1 MANWAILI
9 GQYLKHW
16 HLPISLLTEYGFMSA
31 YRQIQDHFA
40 RIGQLSHVQAIVAW
54 DEAVMMPPGGGASR
68 GQAQATLNVLVHEL
82 ETDSKLH
89 DLFNEAL
96 DESGLDEWQRANLL
110 KIQRRFKRASAL
122 PPDLVEAASKARS
135 RCVQAWRVLRS
146 ENDWQGMLP
155 LLQQNL
161 DFSRQEAQLMGEST
175 NLLPYDAL
183 IDQYEPGMTSHKI
196 TQVFSELKSRLPNF
210 IDQVVERNSHEE
222 STSLGDYFPIEKQRS
237 LGLKMMQTLG
247 FDFNHGRL
255 DVSHHPF
262 CGGVPDD
269 VRITTRYREHS
280 FIESIMAV
288 LHETGH
294 AMYEQGLPKD
304 WRGQP
309 VGEALG
315 MAMHE
320 SQSLLMEM
328 QACRTREFIDYLTP
342 IATEIF
348 GEKDNPAWNS
358 DNLYGHYTRVQ
369 KGLIRVDADEVTYP
383 MHIILRFELEK
394 ALISGELE
402 MVDVPEYWDTGMK
415 QYLGISTADNY
426 IDGCLQDVHWME
438 GLFGYFPTYT
448 LGAMTAA
455 QLFAAAKEQ
464 NSGLLSSIGEGDFV
478 PLLDWLRVNVHS
490 RGSLLESDELLLQA
504 TGSKLDPWYFMEHLE
519 SRYG

>member
-1 MANWAILI
+1 VILI

-16 HLPISLLTEYGFMSA
+16 LLQNSVKPDYKFMIA

-40 RIGQLSHVQAIVAW
+40 RIGQLGHVQAIIGW
-54 DEAVMMPPGGGASR
+54 DEAVMMPRGGGTSR

-82 ETDSKLH
+82 ETDPKLH
-89 DLFNEAL
+89 DLLSKAL
-96 DESGLDEWQRANLL
+96 DESGLDEWQQANLL
-110 KIQRRFKRASAL
+110 KIQRRFKCTSAL

-135 RCVQAWRVLRS
+135 RCVQAWRVLRGK
-146 ENDWQGMLP
+146 NDWQGMLP
-155 LLQQNL
+155 LMQENL
-161 DFSRQEAQLMGEST
+161 DFARKEARLMGDSI
-175 NLLPYDAL
+175 NLSPYDAL
-183 IDQYEPGMTSHKI
+183 IDQYEPGMTSKRI
-196 TQVFSELKSRLPNF
+196 AEVFSELKTFLPEF
-210 IDQVVERNSHEE
+210 IDLVIERNNHRELA
-222 STSLGDYFPIEKQRS
+222 SLGEHFPIEKQRS

-269 VRITTRYREHS
+269 VRITTRYTEDS
-280 FIESIMAV
+280 FIESLMAV

-294 AMYEQGLPKD
+294 AMYEQGLPEH

-328 QACRTREFIDYLTP
+328 QACRTREFINYLTP
-342 IATEIF
+342 IAREVF
-348 GEKDNPAWNS
+348 GEEKNPAWSS
-358 DNLYGHYTRVQ
+358 DNLYDYYTRVQ

-383 MHIILRFELEK
+383 MHIMLRFELEK
-394 ALISGELE
+394 ALISGDLE
-402 MVDVPEYWDTGMK
+402 MVDVPAYWDAGMK
-415 QYLGISTADNY
+415 DYLGISTAGNY
-426 IDGCLQDVHWME
+426 TDGCLQDVHWME
-438 GLFGYFPTYT
+438 GLFGYFPTYS

-455 QLFAAAKEQ
+455 QLFAAANEQ
-464 NSGLLSSIGEGDFV
+464 TDGLLSSIGNGDFA
-478 PLLDWLRVNVHS
+478 PLLEWLRVNVHG

-504 TGSKLDPWYFMEHLE
+504 TGSKLDPSYFKKHLE
-519 SRYG
+519 SRYASLE